1 MKQTAMVI
9 LASFALAAPALAQEW
24 GSDYNMG
31 SIGVL
36 GGNSASGTISI
47 DCAEAGNGV
56 VDRGALSIFLKPGA
70 ASMIGS
76 ASPGELGFDVDGTTV
91 SLPVADDAGDGFV
104 YEKTTASLIDATA
117 LIDLLKGGK
126 QLTVTAGTEQ
136 IASIGLDGAAAALD
150 GVEAC
155 LVP

>member
-1 MKQTAMVI
+1 MRIVSALVLVM
-9 LASFALAAPALAQEW
+9 LASPAMAQDW

-56 VDRGALSIFLKPGA
+56 VEKGALSIFLRPGA
-70 ASMIGS
+70 AVMIDDK
-76 ASPGELGFDVDGTTV
+76 SPGELTFDVDGTAV
-91 SLPVADDAGDGFV
+91 DLPVSDNKGDGFV
-104 YEKTTASLIDATA
+104 YEKTAATLIDATA
-117 LIDLLKGGK
+117 LLDLLKGGK
-126 QLTVTAGTEQ
+126 ELVVTAKADE
-136 IASIGLDGAAAALD
+136 IARIGLDGAAEALD

>member
-1 MKQTAMVI
+1 MKQTAMI
-9 LASFALAAPALAQEW
+9 LLASLALAAPALAQDW

-47 DCAEAGNGV
+47 DCADAGNGV
-56 VDRGALSIFLKPGA
+56 VEKGALSIFLKPGA
-70 ASMIGS
+70 ASMIG
-76 ASPGELGFDVDGTTV
+76 ATSPGALDFDVDGTTV
-91 SLPVADDAGDGFV
+91 SLPVADDAGDGFI
-104 YEKTTASLIDATA
+104 YEKTTESLIDVTA
-117 LIDLLKGGK
+117 LIDMLKGGK
-126 QLTVTAGTEQ
+126 QLTVTAGAEQ